1 MINIIKP
8 NVFGNQILISQKV
21 RIFYNKNHKHPH
33 FVCLLFY
40 LYFNKNQQM
49 AILDKNHRLMSIANF
64 LKSKPKGASFKE
76 ILKHLEELHHK
87 ESFSSNLASSQK
99 TFNKDMKLLAELGIE
114 IKFKRST
121 MTYQIVNDSFSD
133 HSQTI
138 FDNLLL
144 VNAYKQAE
152 NNSEIMIF
160 EKRQASGLHNLEGL
174 IFAIKNTKVISFNYT
189 KHWVGIAT
197 KRVVEPYALKEFKNR
212 WYLLANEVDGKDF
225 FLKTFGLDRISEL
238 EFNSKTFKKQ
248 ETNIDDLFKNSFG
261 IISTLGQKPVIVVLS
276 FDDEQGKFIKS
287 LPIHHSQKVLID
299 NDSEYR
305 IELTLVPTYDF
316 YQELLTHTGRMKI
329 ISPENVKA
337 AYFDFINS
345 AKN

>member
-1 MINIIKP
+1 M
-8 NVFGNQILISQKV
+8 
-21 RIFYNKNHKHPH
+21 
-33 FVCLLFY
+33 
-40 LYFNKNQQM
+40 
-49 AILDKNHRLMSIANF
+49 
-64 LKSKPKGASFKE
+64 
-76 ILKHLEELHHK
+76 
-87 ESFSSNLASSQK
+87 
-99 TFNKDMKLLAELGIE
+99 GIE

-121 MTYQIVNDSFSD
+121 MTYQIINDSFSEN
-133 HSQTI
+133 SQTI

-144 VNAYKQAE
+144 INAYKQTE

-174 IFAIKNTKVISFNYT
+174 IFAIKNSKIITFNYT
-189 KHWVGIAT
+189 KNWEGIST

-225 FLKTFGLDRISEL
+225 FLKTFGLDRISDVEV
-238 EFNSKTFKKQ
+238 NSKTFKKQ
-248 ETNIDDLFKNSFG
+248 EVDIDKLFVNSFG
-261 IISTLGQKPVIVVLS
+261 IISTLDQIPETIILS
-276 FDDEQGKFIKS
+276 FDYEQGKFIKT

-329 ISPENVKA
+329 ISPENVRDK
-337 AYFDFINS
+337 YFEFIKS
-345 AKN
+345 AKK

>member
-1 MINIIKP
+1 
-8 NVFGNQILISQKV
+8 
-21 RIFYNKNHKHPH
+21 
-33 FVCLLFY
+33 
-40 LYFNKNQQM
+40 M
-49 AILDKNHRLMSIANF
+49 AIQDKNFRLMIIAQF
-64 LKSKPKGASFKE
+64 LRSKTKGANFKE
-76 ILKHLEELHHK
+76 ILKHMEELHHK
-87 ESFSSNLASSQK
+87 ESFPKDLASSQK
-99 TFNKDMKLLAELGIE
+99 TFNRDKKLLLELGIE

-121 MTYQIVNDSFSD
+121 MTYQIINNSFSEN
-133 HSQTI
+133 SQTI

-174 IFAIKNTKVISFNYT
+174 IFAIKNSKVITFNYT
-189 KHWVGIAT
+189 KHWEGVAT

-225 FLKTFGLDRISEL
+225 FLKTFGLDRISNL

-261 IISTLGQKPVIVVLS
+261 IISTLGQKSETIVLS
-276 FDDEQGKFIKS
+276 FDYEQGKFVKS

-299 NDSEYR
+299 DDSEYR
-305 IELTLVPTYDF
+305 IELTLAPTYDF
-316 YQELLTHTGRMKI
+316 YQELLTHAGRMKI

-337 AYFDFINS
+337 KFFDLIDS
-345 AKN
+345 VKN

>member
-1 MINIIKP
+1 
-8 NVFGNQILISQKV
+8 
-21 RIFYNKNHKHPH
+21 
-33 FVCLLFY
+33 
-40 LYFNKNQQM
+40 M
-49 AILDKNHRLMSIANF
+49 AIYDKNIRLMRIASF

-76 ILKHLEELHHK
+76 ILKHLEELYHK
-87 ESFSSNLASSQK
+87 ESFAKDVASSQK
-99 TFNKDMKLLAELGIE
+99 TFDRDKKLLMEMGIE

-121 MTYQIVNDSFSD
+121 MTYQIINESFSEN
-133 HSQTI
+133 SQTI
-138 FDNLLL
+138 FDNILLI
-144 VNAYKQAE
+144 NAYKQTE

-174 IFAIKNTKVISFNYT
+174 IFAIKNSKIITFNYT
-189 KHWVGIAT
+189 KNWEGIST

-225 FLKTFGLDRISEL
+225 FLKTFGLDRISDVEV
-238 EFNSKTFKKQ
+238 NSKTFKKQ
-248 ETNIDDLFKNSFG
+248 EVDIDKLFVNSFG
-261 IISTLGQKPVIVVLS
+261 IISTLDQIPETIILS
-276 FDDEQGKFIKS
+276 FDYEQGKFIKT

-329 ISPENVKA
+329 ISPENVRDK
-337 AYFDFINS
+337 YFEFIKS
-345 AKN
+345 AKK

>member
-1 MINIIKP
+1 
-8 NVFGNQILISQKV
+8 
-21 RIFYNKNHKHPH
+21 
-33 FVCLLFY
+33 
-40 LYFNKNQQM
+40 M
-49 AILDKNHRLMSIANF
+49 AIQDKNFRLMNIAQF
-64 LKSKPKGASFKE
+64 LRSKPKGANFKE

-87 ESFSSNLASSQK
+87 ESFSNDLASSQK
-99 TFNKDMKLLAELGIE
+99 TFSKDLKLLAELGIE

-121 MTYQIVNDSFSD
+121 MTYQIINDDFSVS
-133 HSQTI
+133 SQTI
-138 FDNLLL
+138 FDNILLL
-144 VNAYKQAE
+144 NAYKQTE

-174 IFAIKNTKVISFNYT
+174 VFAIKNSKIITFNYT
-189 KHWVGIAT
+189 KNWEGIST

-225 FLKTFGLDRISEL
+225 FLKTFGLDRISDVEV
-238 EFNSKTFKKQ
+238 NSKTFKKQ
-248 ETNIDDLFKNSFG
+248 EVDIDKLFVNSFG
-261 IISTLGQKPVIVVLS
+261 IISTLDQIPEKIILS
-276 FDDEQGKFIKS
+276 FDYEQGKFIKT

-329 ISPENVKA
+329 ISPENVKIE
-337 AYFDFINS
+337 YFKYINS
-345 AKN
+345 AKEI